1 MQNIFKIL
9 VQLFL
14 LCFIYYLSSWI
25 VEILHLPLPGSV
37 LGMILLFALLSAGI
51 LKEEWLSLGAN
62 PLLKHLSFFF
72 IPIAVELMNWGEL
85 FMQKGHL
92 LFLPLVISALVA
104 LTATGG
110 MVQLLTKSSEK
121 KGGTN

>member
-1 MQNIFKIL
+1 VQNLLKIL
-9 VQLFL
+9 GQIFL
-14 LCFIYYLSSWI
+14 LCLIYYLSSWT
-25 VEILHLPLPGSV
+25 VEFFNLPLPSSV
-37 LGMILLFALLSAGI
+37 LGMLFLFALLSAGI
-51 LKEEWLSLGAN
+51 LKEEWLSLGAD

-104 LTATGG
+104 LIVTGG
-110 MVQLLTKSSEK
+110 MVQILTKSPDK
-121 KGGTN
+121 